1 MQPNKTDSDGNC
13 FMMIFKLLA
22 LVSFC
27 IAIDSASWMSE
38 LKDTISERKL
48 FELDVPGAHH
58 AGFLKPKIN
67 VPIISGLAVCQSE
80 TITSLLHNGVRWLDL
95 RIAESQGDLV
105 FSHTLVSRQ
114 KFYDGIAEINDWLK
128 SNNEIVILDLNL
140 DSKAKPGQETA
151 ELQGKLEGIF
161 GDMIISRSEFATWTV
176 QELVANNKR
185 VLLTGRLAPIYQIPQ
200 RNSWSDTKESD
211 PKKLVVQVVEW
222 IGTRGKEAID
232 SGILA
237 VSSAAVTPAV
247 HRPFSLK
254 RSAGITANELKHKLP
269 TVPTRLGIIA
279 MDFVQSDLAMD
290 IVQHN
295 LV

>member
-1 MQPNKTDSDGNC
+1 MDSDGNC

-22 LVSFC
+22 LVCSC
-27 IAIDSASWMSE
+27 IAIDSASWMSD
-38 LKDTISERKL
+38 LKDTIAERRL
-48 FELDVPGAHH
+48 FELDIPGAHH

-67 VPIISGLAVCQSE
+67 VPIVSGLAVCQSE

-95 RIAESQGDLV
+95 RVAESNGVMV
-105 FSHTLVSRQ
+105 FAHTLVSGQ

-176 QELVANNKR
+176 QELVTHNKR
-185 VLLTGRLAPIYQIPQ
+185 VLLTGRLASNYQISQ
-200 RNSWSDTKESD
+200 LNSWADTKQSD
-211 PKKLVVQVVEW
+211 PKKLVVQVIEW
-222 IGTRGKEAID
+222 IETRGKEAID
-232 SGILA
+232 GGILA

-247 HRPFSLK
+247 HRPISLK
-254 RSAGITANELKHKLP
+254 RSAGITAIELKDKLP
-269 TVPTRLGIIA
+269 LVPTRLGIIG

-290 IVQHN
+290 IIQHN